1 MPAQD
6 RVRGDQAMAT
16 QRVGQPLDE
25 RGEHGPVCPVQV
37 GSGVRAAEHGDL
49 VP

>member
-6 RVRGDQAMAT
+6 RVRGDQAMAP
-16 QRVGQPLDE
+16 QRAGQPPDE
-25 RGEHGPVCPVQV
+25 RGEDGSVCPVQA
-37 GSGVRAAEHGDL
+37 GSGVGAAEHGDL

>member
-6 RVRGDQAMAT
+6 RVRGDQATAT

-25 RGEHGPVCPVQV
+25 RGKHGPVCPVKV
-37 GSGVRAAEHGDL
+37 GSGVRTAEHSDL